1 MEYVIPAAIVVLVV
15 GGFVTFIAFYSTRTG
30 GPGELDRNADD
41 SGDAT
46 PGMGADESTALGSS
60 DQLAQE
66 QSDSEPTDHEQHG
79 DGQRTHDAGGLDR
92 DDEPDVAPPR
102 SETLADRSV

>member
-1 MEYVIPAAIVVLVV
+1 MEYVIPAALVMLV
-15 GGFVTFIAFYSTRTG
+15 IGGFVTFIAFYSTRKG

-41 SGDAT
+41 SGDAS

-66 QSDSEPTDHEQHG
+66 RSGAEPTEHDRDRDTE
-79 DGQRTHDAGGLDR
+79 RAHDAGRFSR
-92 DDEPDVAPPR
+92 DEERDVAPPR
-102 SETLADRSV
+102 SESLADRGV

>member
-1 MEYVIPAAIVVLVV
+1 MEYVIPAAIVMLVV

-46 PGMGADESTALGSS
+46 PGMGADQSTALGSS

-66 QSDSEPTDHEQHG
+66 RSDSEPTDHDQHA
-79 DGQRTHDAGGLDR
+79 DAQRAHDAGR
-92 DDEPDVAPPR
+92 FEHDDEPDVAPPR
-102 SETLADRSV
+102 SETLADRGV